1 MTVLV
6 TGAAGFIGSSVSLRL
21 LARGD
26 HVMGIDNLNDYYDPS
41 LKQARLARLA
51 AHKNFTFH
59 RGDLAETNVIS
70 TAVAGRRISR
80 IVHLAAQAGVRHSL
94 MDPRAYVRSNVAGHL
109 EVLEFCRRAAT
120 IDHLVYASSS
130 SVYGGNTK
138 VPFSEDDR
146 VELPASLYA
155 ATKRADELMSYS
167 YAHLYGIPQTGLRYF
182 TVYGPWGR
190 PDMAYWLFTKA
201 ILEGHPIKVFNYGK
215 MKRDFTYI
223 DDIVEGTVK
232 VLDSTMNGYQPP
244 HRVYNIGN
252 SQPEQLETFIGLLEN
267 LLDRR
272 AIRQNEP
279 MAPGDVICTYADTSR
294 LQRDFGYAPKVPLA
308 DGLKEFVSW
317 YREFC
322 TS

>member
-6 TGAAGFIGSSVSLRL
+6 TGAAGFIGYSVCLRL

-26 HVMGIDNLNDYYDPS
+26 HVMGIDNLNAYYDPS
-41 LKQARLARLA
+41 LKQARLAQLE

-59 RGDLAETNVIS
+59 RGDLAEPEMIAA
-70 TAVAGRRISR
+70 AVAGRRISR
-80 IVHLAAQAGVRHSL
+80 VVHLAAQAGVRYSL
-94 MDPRAYVRSNVAGHL
+94 EDPRAYVRSNVAGHL
-109 EVLEFCRRAAT
+109 EVLEYCRRAGT
-120 IDHLVYASSS
+120 IEHLVYASSS
-130 SVYGGNTK
+130 SVYGGNIK

-155 ATKRADELMSYS
+155 ATKRADELMSHS

-201 ILEGHPIKVFNYGK
+201 ILEGHPIKVFNYGE

-223 DDIVEGTVK
+223 DDIVEGTLN
-232 VLDSTMNGYQPP
+232 VLDSNVTGYQPP
-244 HRVYNIGN
+244 HRVYNIGKG
-252 SQPEQLETFIGLLEN
+252 QPEPLDTFIDLIEN
-267 LLDRR
+267 LVGRK
-272 AIRQNEP
+272 AVRQNEP
-279 MAPGDVICTYADTSR
+279 MAPGDVASTYADTTR
-294 LQRDFGYAPKVPLA
+294 LQQDFGFAPVIPLA

-317 YREFC
+317 YREFYKV
-322 TS
+322 